1 MDELGTAEEGG
12 GRRGNGENEVGESS
26 WSWKGGWLQGSGG
39 SEAEG
44 MVEEEKEVNNE
55 ECGKK

>member
-39 SEAEG
+39 SEAEAGLG
-44 MVEEEKEVNNE
+44 MEGDVVLT
-55 ECGKK
+55 